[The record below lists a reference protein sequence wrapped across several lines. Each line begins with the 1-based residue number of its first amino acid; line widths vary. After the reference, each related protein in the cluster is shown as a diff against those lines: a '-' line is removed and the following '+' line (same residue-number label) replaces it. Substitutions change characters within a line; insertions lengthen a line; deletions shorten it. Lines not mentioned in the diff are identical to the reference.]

1 MVPAESVAAKP
12 IIVVVS
18 GARWSSRLNATE
30 GKPMPRQAM
39 MKKTAKT
46 PAREA
51 GTAAMA
57 LRVTEPCRPPPE

>member
-30 GKPMPRQAM
+30 GKPMPR
-39 MKKTAKT
+39 
-46 PAREA
+46 
-51 GTAAMA
+51 
-57 LRVTEPCRPPPE
+57 